1 MDGKCVGMEWIAEI
15 AKEYGLF
22 VALVVY
28 VIWDSRVREQRL
40 LNIIDAL
47 GEEIK
52 TRLIKLDQRLF
63 GRREGENGA
72 NPNC

>member
-1 MDGKCVGMEWIAEI
+1 MDGECVGMEWIAEI